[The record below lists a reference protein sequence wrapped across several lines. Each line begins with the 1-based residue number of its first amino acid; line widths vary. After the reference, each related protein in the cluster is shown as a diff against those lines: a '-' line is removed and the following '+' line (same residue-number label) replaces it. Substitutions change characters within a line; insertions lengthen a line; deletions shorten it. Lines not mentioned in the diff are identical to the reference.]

1 MIVVTV
7 CKLYQIMVKDDSKQN
22 VRLSIYIYVP
32 DEIRIFVLTEMRK
45 PLMKLATE
53 RVVDQ
58 VHNSS

>member
-1 MIVVTV
+1 
-7 CKLYQIMVKDDSKQN
+7 MVKDDSKQN